1 MKLLKI
7 TTNYPAYLNKFYA
20 KRPGLEQSPYI
31 EQKAALDHDAFGW
44 ADFWENALRPLGY
57 DVVEIIANVE
67 PAQKAWAREHGL
79 PFRESNWLLEI
90 VKAQVEEESP
100 DVLFVDDYSSFPYKW
115 LAELRNSCTSI
126 KLMLGWCGAPFVD
139 ATVFKAYDVVLSCI
153 PELVESF
160 REMGHRSEHINHAFD
175 PRIIERID
183 LEVEPYIDFSFIGS
197 IFRNNRFHL
206 ERERMLERIVRLG
219 NIEIFSSG
227 AEMTHVDDLKTIA
240 KQGLYGVMGGLLAI
254 GVSKEILKTIPVVG
268 KAADWESMPLRPV
281 NPRLKPYMKPA
292 VFGLEM
298 FQTLRNSRTTLN
310 SHVDISPRSASNMR
324 LFEATGVGTC
334 LVTDW
339 KENLHELFEPEKEVV
354 TFRSTEECVEKVNWL
369 LEHPKEREEI
379 AKAGQARCLRDHTYA
394 QRALRLNEIIK
405 REMA

>member
-1 MKLLKI
+1 
-7 TTNYPAYLNKFYA
+7 
-20 KRPGLEQSPYI
+20 
-31 EQKAALDHDAFGW
+31 
-44 ADFWENALRPLGY
+44 
-57 DVVEIIANVE
+57 
-67 PAQKAWAREHGL
+67 
-79 PFRESNWLLEI
+79 
-90 VKAQVEEESP
+90 
-100 DVLFVDDYSSFPYKW
+100 
-115 LAELRNSCTSI
+115 
-126 KLMLGWCGAPFVD
+126 MLGWCGAPFVD

-240 KQGLYGVMGGLLAI
+240 KQGLYGVMGGLRAI